1 MKYQVIET
9 TLTKSGAVVTSQPVG
24 RVYDDKESAETFAA
38 RCSFATDAPRRYQ
51 AIPVK

>member
-24 RVYDDKESAETFAA
+24 RVYEDKERAETFAA